1 MTRHPLY
8 DLGRNAGRAAGQTD
22 ADTAAYLRS
31 LTDPDSPE
39 QTAGYI
45 DGLTETR
52 PEPAAD
58 DVSWSAV
65 ARARMRIGGAA

>member
-1 MTRHPLY
+1 LY
-8 DLGRNAGRAAGQTD
+8 DLGRNAGRAAGRAD
-22 ADTAAYLRS
+22 AETAAYLRS
-31 LTDPDSPE
+31 LTDADSSE

-45 DGLTETR
+45 DGVVEAR

-65 ARARMRIGGAA
+65 ARAAVRFGGAA

>member
-1 MTRHPLY
+1 MTRLY
-8 DLGRNAGRAAGQTD
+8 DLGRNAGRAAGQ
-22 ADTAAYLRS
+22 AGAETANYLRS
-31 LTDPDSPE
+31 LTDADQPE

-65 ARARMRIGGAA
+65 ARAAVRIGGAA